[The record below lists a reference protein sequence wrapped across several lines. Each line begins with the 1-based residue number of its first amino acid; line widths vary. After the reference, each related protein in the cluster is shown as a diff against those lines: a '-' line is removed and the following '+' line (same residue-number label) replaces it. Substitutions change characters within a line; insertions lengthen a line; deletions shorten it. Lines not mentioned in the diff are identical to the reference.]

1 MARAHLLVV
10 DDEPSILT
18 TLQKALSL
26 EGYTVD
32 VAGGVRVA
40 EEKLRKRTYDLC
52 LFDVT
57 LPDGDGI
64 ALLERLRAGKND
76 TPVIMMSG
84 HGTIDAAVR
93 AVRIGALNFLEKP
106 LNTDALLI
114 AVDTAIRL
122 TRAEAEARDLRRAAG
137 ATGEFV
143 GESPGVLKLV
153 EQMARAAKSAA
164 SVLVTGER
172 GTGKELVARAI
183 HHMSPRAKG
192 PLEKLNC
199 AALPSE
205 LIESELF
212 GHEAGAFTG
221 ATKQRRGKFER
232 ASGGT
237 LFLDEV
243 GDMPLA
249 MQAKLLRVLQEREI
263 ERVGGSETL
272 PVDVRVVAATNRD
285 LVAACETGAFRP
297 DLYDRLN
304 VLPLAIPP
312 LRSRRDDVPVLARHF
327 LELAACSND
336 RRDMRLEEDAITAL
350 SQYSWP
356 GNVRELKNVI
366 ERLVILT
373 PDDAIRADDVNSCIP
388 MGASA
393 KTAGLYRTGV
403 PFRVLVEEAERVIVQ
418 EALAHHG
425 GQMAATARALDL
437 ERSHLYKKARTLG
450 LRGDARGDKADGED
464 ER

>member
-18 TLQKALSL
+18 TLQKALTL
-26 EGYTVD
+26 EGYAVD
-32 VAGGVRVA
+32 VAGGVKVA
-40 EEKLRKRTYDLC
+40 EDKLKKRSYDLC
-52 LFDVT
+52 LFDVS
-57 LPDGDGI
+57 LPDGDGLQ
-64 ALLERLRAGKND
+64 LLKGLRAAKID

-84 HGTIDAAVR
+84 HGTIDTAVQATR
-93 AVRIGALNFLEKP
+93 LGALNFLEKP

-114 AVDTAIRL
+114 SIETALRL
-122 TRAEAEARDLRRAAG
+122 DRAEAETKALRAQSG
-137 ATGEFV
+137 GSELV
-143 GESPGVLKLV
+143 GESAAIKKLL
-153 EQMARAAKSAA
+153 EQIARAAKSAA

-183 HHMSPRAKG
+183 HLLSPRAKG

-237 LFLDEV
+237 LFLDEI
-243 GDMPLA
+243 GDLPLA
-249 MQAKLLRVLQEREI
+249 AQAKLLRVLQEREI
-263 ERVGGSETL
+263 ERVGGSETFK
-272 PVDVRVVAATNRD
+272 VDARVVAATNKD
-285 LVAACETGAFRP
+285 LLAAAEKGEFRP

-304 VLPLAIPP
+304 VVPLHIPP
-312 LRSRRDDVPVLARHF
+312 LRARREDIPMLARHF
-327 LELAACSND
+327 LDLAARAND
-336 RRDMRLEEDAITAL
+336 RRDMRIDQAAIEVFAN
-350 SQYSWP
+350 YSFP
-356 GNVRELKNVI
+356 GNVRELRNLV

-373 PDDAIRADDVNSCIP
+373 PDDIISADDVKTCLP
-388 MGASA
+388 GGAA
-393 KTAGLYRTGV
+393 PRAAGLFRQGV
-403 PFRVLVEEAERVIVQ
+403 PFRVLVDEAERTILQ
-418 EALAHHG
+418 EAIAHHG

-437 ERSHLYKKARTLG
+437 ERSHLYKKARNLG
-450 LRGDARGDKADGED
+450 LRGDKADDD
-464 ER
+464 EA

>member
-1 MARAHLLVV
+1 MPRAHLLVV

-18 TLQKALSL
+18 TLQRALSL
-26 EGYTVD
+26 EGYAVD
-32 VAGGVRVA
+32 VAGGVKVA
-40 EEKLRKRTYDLC
+40 EDKLKKRSYDLC
-52 LFDVT
+52 LFDVA

-64 ALLERLRAGKND
+64 SLLQYVRAAKLE
-76 TPVIMMSG
+76 TPVLMMSG
-84 HGTIDAAVR
+84 HATIDAAVR
-93 AVRIGALNFLEKP
+93 ATRLGALHFIEKP

-114 AVDTAIRL
+114 SVETALRL
-122 TRAEAEARDLRRAAG
+122 DRAETEAKALRAASG
-137 ATGEFV
+137 TTGELV
-143 GESPGVLKLV
+143 GESVAIRKLV
-153 EQMARAAKSAA
+153 ELIGRAARSAA

-183 HHMSPRAKG
+183 HELSPRAKG

-272 PVDVRVVAATNRD
+272 KVDSRVVAATNRD
-285 LVAACETGAFRP
+285 LVAACEKGAFRA

-312 LRSRRDDVPVLARHF
+312 LRARREDIPRLADHF
-327 LELAACSND
+327 LELAARAND
-336 RRDMRLEEDAITAL
+336 RREIRLTQAAIARL
-350 SQYSWP
+350 SGYSFP
-356 GNVRELKNVI
+356 GNVRELKNLI

-373 PDDAIRADDVNSCIP
+373 PNETIDDEDVAACLP
-388 MGASA
+388 GGGAPKA
-393 KTAGLYRTGV
+393 TGLFRPNV
-403 PFRVLVEEAERVIVQ
+403 PFRVLVDEAERTIL
-418 EALAHHG
+418 EDALAHHG
-425 GQMAATARALDL
+425 GQMAATARGLDL
-437 ERSHLYKKARTLG
+437 ERSHLYKKAKALG
-450 LRGDARGDKADGED
+450 LRGDKIADEEG
-464 ER
+464 

>member
-18 TLQKALSL
+18 TLQKALTL

-32 VAGGVRVA
+32 VAGGVKVA
-40 EEKLRKRTYDLC
+40 EEKLKKRTYDLC

-64 ALLERLRAGKND
+64 SLLQHVRTAKLD
-76 TPVIMMSG
+76 TPVLMMSG
-84 HGTIDAAVR
+84 HATIDTAVR
-93 AVRIGALNFLEKP
+93 ATRLGALNFIEKP

-114 AVDTAIRL
+114 SVETALRL
-122 TRAEAEARDLRRAAG
+122 DRAEAEAKALRAASG
-137 ATGEFV
+137 TTGELV
-143 GESPGVLKLV
+143 GESGPIKKLV
-153 EQMARAAKSAA
+153 EQIGRAAKSAA

-183 HHMSPRAKG
+183 HEMSPRAKG

-249 MQAKLLRVLQEREI
+249 MQSKLLRVLQEREI
-263 ERVGGSETL
+263 ERVGGNETIK
-272 PVDVRVVAATNRD
+272 VDTRVVAATNRD
-285 LVAACETGAFRP
+285 LVAACEKETFRP

-312 LRSRRDDVPVLARHF
+312 LRARREDIPLLARHF
-327 LELAACSND
+327 LDLAARAND
-336 RRDMRLEEDAITAL
+336 RRDMRLTDDALGQLTA
-350 SQYSWP
+350 YSFP
-356 GNVRELKNVI
+356 GNVRELRNLI

-373 PDDAIRADDVNSCIP
+373 PDLTIDAEDVKGCLP
-388 MGASA
+388 GGEAPKA
-393 KTAGLYRTGV
+393 TGLFRPNV
-403 PFRVLVEEAERVIVQ
+403 PFRVLVDEAERAILLD
-418 EALAHHG
+418 ALTHHG
-425 GQMAATARALDL
+425 GQMAATARGLDL
-437 ERSHLYKKARTLG
+437 ERSHLYKKARSLG
-450 LRGDARGDKADGED
+450 LRGEKGE
-464 ER
+464 EEGT

>member
-1 MARAHLLVV
+1 MPRAHLLVV

-26 EGYTVD
+26 EGYAVD
-32 VAGGVRVA
+32 VAGGVKVA
-40 EEKLRKRTYDLC
+40 EDKLKKRSYDLC

-64 ALLERLRAGKND
+64 SLLQYVRAAKLE
-76 TPVIMMSG
+76 TPVLMMSG
-84 HGTIDAAVR
+84 HATIDAAVR
-93 AVRIGALNFLEKP
+93 ATRLGALNFIEKP

-114 AVDTAIRL
+114 SVETALRL
-122 TRAEAEARDLRRAAG
+122 DRAEAEAKALRAASG
-137 ATGEFV
+137 TSGELV
-143 GESPGVLKLV
+143 GESVAIQKLV
-153 EQMARAAKSAA
+153 ELVGRAARSSA

-183 HHMSPRAKG
+183 HELSPRAKG

-272 PVDVRVVAATNRD
+272 KVDTRVVAATNRD
-285 LVAACETGAFRP
+285 LVAACEKETFRA

-312 LRSRRDDVPVLARHF
+312 LRARREDIPRLARHF
-327 LELAACSND
+327 LDLAARAND
-336 RRDMRLEEDAITAL
+336 RRDMRLTDGAIAQL
-350 SQYSWP
+350 AAYSFP
-356 GNVRELKNVI
+356 GNVRELKNLI

-373 PDDAIRADDVNSCIP
+373 PDETIDDEDVKSCLP
-388 MGASA
+388 GGEAP
-393 KTAGLYRTGV
+393 KVTGLFRPNV
-403 PFRVLVEEAERVIVQ
+403 PFRVLVDEAERAILDG
-418 EALAHHG
+418 ALAHHG
-425 GQMAATARALDL
+425 GQMAATARGLDL
-437 ERSHLYKKARTLG
+437 ERSHLYKKARALG
-450 LRGDARGDKADGED
+450 LRGEKAGDEEG
-464 ER
+464 